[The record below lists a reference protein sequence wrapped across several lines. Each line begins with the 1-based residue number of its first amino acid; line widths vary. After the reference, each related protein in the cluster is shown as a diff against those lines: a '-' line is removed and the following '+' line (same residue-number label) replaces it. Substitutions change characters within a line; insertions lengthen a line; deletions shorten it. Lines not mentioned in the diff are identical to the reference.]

1 MAKKALVSTIEPRG
15 KDDAGYRVLEVVDAA
30 NTFETHS
37 NLEWKDCDD
46 TVEMDKNWWDP
57 ATSTFKKLPE
67 AVDAIATAG
76 ELAEDAEGN
85 PTERYV
91 WDWDTETWS
100 KTAI

>member
-37 NLEWKDCDD
+37 NLEWKDCAD

-67 AVDAIATAG
+67 GVDQSTAG

-85 PTERYV
+85 KTERYV

-100 KTAI
+100 KEAL